1 MCQHVDGFCDLVE
14 ACAAPFVPKNFISSC
29 HWKSL
34 LCLLPSGAMAR
45 WFVVGETFFFPL
57 FSLCSLQILV
67 AIQNFR
73 VFLLVIDIS
82 TSIFIILILIFCSW
96 SFCKLF
102 YLFLIS
108 SFNPDLWHYFF
119 QFSSH
124 SFDFFVPLVKL
135 IFFQFYPSIKNL

>member
-1 MCQHVDGFCDLVE
+1 
-14 ACAAPFVPKNFISSC
+14 
-29 HWKSL
+29 
-34 LCLLPSGAMAR
+34 MAR
-45 WFVVGETFFFPL
+45 WFVIGETFFFPL
-57 FSLCSLQILV
+57 FSLCSLRILV